1 MTLLTFS
8 RGEWVLLVGVHV
20 LQLGGV
26 VLVDLLQEL
35 VGGLGGHAC
44 AGGGGGVG
52 VEVVGG
58 GSLEE
63 LVVVPCGKDRGS
75 GQDGRRCLALGADD
89 DVRGGARSWWEVVR
103 GRSKVGGGGGGGVDT
118 ENVWRWRS
126 PVVAVV

>member
-1 MTLLTFS
+1 MAMKKTPWTILLPLEHLKCVHLLATFES
-8 RGEWVLLVGVHV
+8 VGIERNNT
-20 LQLGGV
+20 
-26 VLVDLLQEL
+26 VDLLQEL
-35 VGGLGGHAC
+35 VGGLGGHGAC
-44 AGGGGGVG
+44 ACAGVG

-103 GRSKVGGGGGGGVDT
+103 GR
-118 ENVWRWRS
+118 R
-126 PVVAVV
+126 